1 MRAFPPR
8 TWAIAV
14 AGALLATGGACSP
27 YPSVDT
33 GGDGS
38 TGRVTVWYHT
48 GQGPEKKTLERQIAA
63 FNAAHDEIEV
73 ELTLLPEEDYNERVQ
88 RAAARG
94 VLPDLLDIDGPRL
107 GSYVHRDMLA
117 PLDTGLIAP
126 AVQAGLLASIEA
138 QGTYGRRLYSIGT
151 FDSGLG
157 LYGNRRMLERA
168 GVEIPGS
175 GEPAWTAEEFT
186 QSLKKLALHDADGQV
201 LDFGLANG
209 VGEWFTYAYSPIV
222 WSAGGD
228 LMHRSD
234 NGYAGGVLNAP
245 GVAKALGT
253 VQVWK
258 RYVDP
263 DRGGKSFAGGDT
275 ALSWNGHWRYSDFSR
290 ALGKDLVV
298 LPLPDFGR
306 GTKTGSGS
314 WSWAVTQQS
323 ANKKAAAVFL
333 EYLLKD
339 RQVLAMAKANSAIP
353 GTLSALEK
361 SELYGPGKPLEL
373 FAGQLEET
381 CGNGPVSQGCVAVP
395 RPNTPDYPVVTR
407 AFQKAFRAVYD
418 DGMAPEK
425 ALNRAVTTI
434 DTELQGSG

>member
-8 TWAIAV
+8 TWALVA
-14 AGALLATGGACSP
+14 AGALLTTGGACSP
-27 YPSVDT
+27 YPSVESEE
-33 GGDGS
+33 GGA
-38 TGRVTVWYHT
+38 TGRVAVWYHT
-48 GQGPEKKTLERQIAA
+48 GQGPEKETLERQIKA
-63 FNAAHDEIEV
+63 FNASHRRIEV
-73 ELTLLPEEDYNERVQ
+73 ELTLLPEDDYNERVQ
-88 RAAARG
+88 RAASRG
-94 VLPDLLDIDGPRL
+94 VLPDLLDVDGPRL
-107 GSYVHRDMLA
+107 GSFVHKGMLT
-117 PLDTGLIAP
+117 PLDTGLISP

-157 LYGNRRMLERA
+157 LYGNRTMLEQA
-168 GVEIPGS
+168 GVDVPEQ
-175 GEPAWTAEEFT
+175 GEPAWTAGEFT
-186 QSLKKLALHDADGQV
+186 ESLRKLALRDADGRV

-228 LMHRSD
+228 LVHRSD
-234 NGYAGGVLNAP
+234 NGYAGGVLNTP

-258 RYVDP
+258 KYVDP
-263 DRGGKSFAGGDT
+263 DKDAKSFAAGRT
-275 ALSWNGHWRYSDFSR
+275 ALSWNGHWRYADFSR
-290 ALGKDLVV
+290 ALGDELVV
-298 LPLPDFGR
+298 LPLPDFGH

-323 ANKKAAAVFL
+323 QNKKAAAVFL

-353 GTLSALEK
+353 GTNSALEK
-361 SELYGPGKPLEL
+361 SELYGSGKPLEL
-373 FAGQLEET
+373 FARQLEET
-381 CGNGPVSQGCVAVP
+381 CGNGPVSEGCVAVP

-418 DGMAPEK
+418 DGTAPEK

-434 DTELQGSG
+434 DTELRGGG

>member
-8 TWAIAV
+8 TWAVAA

-27 YPSVDT
+27 YASVDT
-33 GGDGS
+33 EGDGS

-48 GQGPEKKTLERQIAA
+48 GQGPEKKTLERQIEQ

-73 ELTLLPEEDYNERVQ
+73 DLTLLPEEDYNERV
-88 RAAARG
+88 RKAAARG
-94 VLPDLLDIDGPRL
+94 VLPDVLDVDGPTL
-107 GSYVHRDMLA
+107 GSYVHRGMLT
-117 PLDTGLIAP
+117 PLDTGLIGP

-157 LYGNRRMLERA
+157 LYGNRTLLERA
-168 GVEIPGS
+168 GVELPEPGQ
-175 GEPAWTAEEFT
+175 PAWTDEEFT
-186 QSLKKLALHDADGQV
+186 ASLKKLALHDADGQV
-201 LDFGLANG
+201 LDLGLANG

-228 LMHRSD
+228 LVHRSD
-234 NGYAGGVLNAP
+234 NGYAGGVLNTPA
-245 GVAKALGT
+245 VARALSTVRAWKA
-253 VQVWK
+253 
-258 RYVDP
+258 YVDP
-263 DRGGKSFAGGDT
+263 DKDGKSLASGDT

-290 ALGKDLVV
+290 ALGDDLVV

-323 ANKKAAAVFL
+323 DNKKAAATFL
-333 EYLLKD
+333 EYLLED

-353 GTLSALEK
+353 GTRTALEK

-373 FAGQLEET
+373 FARQLEET
-381 CGNGPVSQGCVAVP
+381 CGDGPVSEGCVAVP

-418 DGMAPEK
+418 DGTAPEK
-425 ALNRAVTTI
+425 ALNRAVRTI
-434 DTELQGSG
+434 DTELRDGG